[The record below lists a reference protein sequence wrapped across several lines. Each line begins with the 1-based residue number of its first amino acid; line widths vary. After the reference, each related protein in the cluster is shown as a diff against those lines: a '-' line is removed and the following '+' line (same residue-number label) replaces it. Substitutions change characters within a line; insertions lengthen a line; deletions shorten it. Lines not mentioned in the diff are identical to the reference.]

1 MNIYKKLADLVRTF
15 DSIDLLATEIESL
28 EDHIEAVETVDDLV
42 DFLQTELEYA
52 NE

>member
-1 MNIYKKLADLVRTF
+1 MNIYEKLANLVRAF
-15 DSIDLLATEIESL
+15 DSIDLLASEIESL
-28 EDHIEAVETVDDLV
+28 VDYTEEVDTIDDLV